1 MIRGGRRSALILVA
15 AVLVV
20 ATRVPA
26 EEAREPAGTAA
37 VVDLPDGG
45 FLRGGLLPT
54 PAGGSGPVTTWV
66 LQSPL
71 FSAPIV
77 FDLDRI
83 ERLRFTRQEVPEPP
97 ATAWRV
103 TLRGGGFATGD
114 LEAVDTE
121 RVVLAVPG
129 VAGGVLRIRR
139 AAVERI
145 GRDSAAG
152 RVIVPGGLAGWNLK
166 SRAWREQAG
175 RLICDQ
181 AGAEAFR
188 DLAAAARSCFD
199 LVLSWDE
206 RPEIVVS
213 FATDAGR
220 SQAAAGAGQTAAG
233 AERYRFEMTAGDL
246 LAVREGRKAGK
257 FDLVGSIPS
266 GAGGLHLRVFIDQ
279 QAGRMAVV
287 LPGRES
293 AGKTVFDE
301 TLAPE
306 NPGSRTGF
314 GILLRGG
321 NVRIDGLRVTPWTDA
336 EPRMVTS
343 GGLGGPEATLESFDK
358 DRGAFTFRGPG
369 GPRQVA
375 AGDVPM
381 IEFPVV
387 EAAGDDPPLAAVMAA
402 FHNGTRLSGRVAE
415 ITADTIRLDCPAL
428 FDPLVCEF
436 RQLAEIE
443 ALVRRQPGPLPGR
456 LGRLTADT
464 GLMLG
469 CLANSGPDGGIAWQP
484 LGALEPAPIS
494 ADAALRISYRG
505 VEAARG
511 ADPPS
516 APPRPANTVPQG
528 DTAGPTA
535 APGQM
540 TVHLKTGDTIT
551 CVVVSADPTGI
562 RIRSDLGG
570 ETAVPAVALR
580 AVELAPGAGVDIP
593 REKLSRL
600 LTLPRT
606 QQADPPTHILRLPS
620 GDYLRGKLVSLDDRS
635 VRIDLLGKVKE
646 LPRAEVTRII
656 WLSVEGDEAEAEAI
670 KAVMSPP
677 GRAGLPARATMTDGR
692 RLSFRGER
700 IAGDRIVGTSG
711 PLGTVGV
718 DLAACAELDLG
729 RAASTTVPGKVPYAQ
744 WKLRPAAEPRAAR
757 KPGAA
762 VAVPLDQAAAGSPE
776 AGPPAS
782 IPVLPLM
789 EPDAA
794 GRNHLSA
801 IGLEGRIGVLGLV
814 DVSDHIGLERLPR
827 LAEAVAPLEPEGVCC
842 VAVVAGGDRAAVERA
857 VADLQPRPSIALD
870 PGVRLRAASGEFT
883 MPACLLVD
891 REGCIADVLPL
902 AEGGLERIRA
912 RVKALVAGSREIRRE
927 FQELARAA
935 DLARR
940 GDRGCL
946 EEFGALLAAQSPA
959 VRRRSIAQ
967 LRHITG
973 LWESEMPLVVDDQ
986 PAARPEQLQ
995 SWRQWVAKEGL
1006 SAQLRFPQ
1014 QREAEWAAGRPITG
1028 RTLVCRPARHDAVEL
1043 DEAGKEVFTAATQAG
1058 WACDIT
1064 PEGHRLIGDH
1074 AGKAIVEYDAGG
1086 KEVWGVR
1093 NLPGGPMSV
1102 RRLDNGNTLV
1112 ALSDANV
1119 VAEYD
1124 PEGRM
1129 AWSVRVEG
1137 RPCDARRLPD
1147 GTTLVAAHRADRIV
1161 ELDAAGNEIWAA
1173 EGIEDP
1179 QSAQRLPSGNTLVA
1193 MSKPGVIREI
1203 DRTGRVVW
1211 QKQGFRVP
1219 LDAQRLP
1226 DGRTLVQEQPGD
1238 LVELDALGSEVSR
1251 TSTGGSRFVRF

>member
-1 MIRGGRRSALILVA
+1 MIPIGRRSALILVA
-15 AVLVV
+15 AALVV

-26 EEAREPAGTAA
+26 EEAREPTGTAA

-45 FLRGGLLPT
+45 FLRGSLLPT
-54 PAGGSGPVTTWV
+54 PAGGSRPVTTWV

-71 FSAPIV
+71 FSAPIE

-83 ERLRFTRQEVPEPP
+83 ERLRFTREDVPEPP

-114 LEAVDTE
+114 LEAVDAE

-129 VAGGVLRIRR
+129 VAGGVLQIRR

-152 RVIVPGGLAGWNLK
+152 RAIVPGGLAGWNLK

-220 SQAAAGAGQTAAG
+220 SQAAVGAGQTAAD

-257 FDLVGSIPS
+257 FDLVGSVPS

-287 LPGRES
+287 LPGGES
-293 AGKTVFDE
+293 AGKPVFDE

-306 NPGSRTGF
+306 KPGSRTGF

-336 EPRMVTS
+336 EPRLVTS
-343 GGLGGPEATLESFDK
+343 GGLGGPEAMLESFDK
-358 DRGAFTFRGPG
+358 ARGAFTFRGPG

-387 EAAGDDPPLAAVMAA
+387 EAAGDDPPSAAVMAA
-402 FHNGTRLSGRVAE
+402 FHNGTRLSGRVVE
-415 ITADTIRLDCPAL
+415 ITGDAIRLDCPAL
-428 FDPLVCEF
+428 VDPLVCEF

-443 ALVRRQPGPLPGR
+443 ALVRQRPGPLPGR

-469 CLANSGPDGGIAWQP
+469 CLANTGPDGGIAWQP
-484 LGALEPAPIS
+484 LGGLEPVPIS

-505 VEAARG
+505 VEAA
-511 ADPPS
+511 AE
-516 APPRPANTVPQG
+516 G
-528 DTAGPTA
+528 DTAGATA

-570 ETAVPAVALR
+570 ETAVPAIALR
-580 AVELAPGAGVDIP
+580 AVELAPAAGVDIP
-593 REKLSRL
+593 REKLNRL

-606 QQADPPTHILRLPS
+606 QQADPPTHMLRLPS

-646 LPRAEVTRII
+646 LPRADVTRII

-670 KAVMSPP
+670 AAVMSPP

-692 RLSFRGER
+692 RLSFRAER
-700 IAGDRIVGTSG
+700 VAGDRVVGTNG

-718 DLAACAELDLG
+718 GLAACAELDLG
-729 RAASTTVPGKVPYAQ
+729 RAASTTVPGEVPYAQ

-757 KPGAA
+757 KPAAA
-762 VAVPLDQAAAGSPE
+762 VALPRDQATAGGPV

-794 GRNHLSA
+794 GRRHLSA
-801 IGLEGRIGVLGLV
+801 INLEGRIGVLGLV
-814 DVSDHIGLERLPR
+814 DVSDHAGLDRLPR
-827 LAEAVAPLEPEGVCC
+827 LAEAVAALEPEGVCC
-842 VAVVAGGDRAAVERA
+842 AAVVAGGDRAAVERA
-857 VADLQPRPSIALD
+857 VADMRPRPSIALD

-891 REGCIADVLPL
+891 REGCMADVLPL
-902 AEGGLERIRA
+902 AEGGLERIQA
-912 RVKALVAGSREIRRE
+912 RVHALVAGSRETRRE
-927 FQELARAA
+927 FQALARAV

-940 GDRGCL
+940 GDRRCL
-946 EEFGALLAAQSPA
+946 DEFGALLAAQSPA

-967 LRHITG
+967 LRHLTG
-973 LWESEMPLVVDDQ
+973 LWESEMPFVVDGQ
-986 PAARPEQLQ
+986 PAARTEQLQ
-995 SWRQWVAKEGL
+995 TWRQWLAKEGL
-1006 SAQLRFPQ
+1006 SAKLLFPQ

-1028 RTLVCRPARHDAVEL
+1028 RTLVCRPARHDAVDL
-1043 DEAGKEVFTAATQAG
+1043 DEAGKEVFTAAAQLG

-1074 AGKAIVEYDAGG
+1074 AGKTVVEYDAGG

-1124 PEGRM
+1124 PGGRM

-1147 GTTLVAAHRADRIV
+1147 GATLVAAHRASRIV
-1161 ELDAAGNEIWAA
+1161 ELDVAGNEIWAA

-1203 DRTGRVVW
+1203 DRTGHVVW
-1211 QKQGFRVP
+1211 QKQGFRIP

-1226 DGRTLVQEQPGD
+1226 DGRTLVQEQQGD
-1238 LVELDALGSEVSR
+1238 LIELDALGSEVSR
-1251 TSTGGSRFVRF
+1251 TSTGGSRFVRY

>member
-15 AVLVV
+15 ATLV
-20 ATRVPA
+20 ASPRVTA
-26 EEAREPAGTAA
+26 EDAREPTGTAA
-37 VVDLPDGG
+37 VIDLPDGG
-45 FLRGGLLPT
+45 FLRGRLLPT
-54 PAGGSGPVTTWV
+54 PAGASRPVTTCVW
-66 LQSPL
+66 QSPL
-71 FSAPIV
+71 FSAPIE
-77 FDLDRI
+77 FDLKRI
-83 ERLRFTRQEVPEPP
+83 ERLRFAREEVPEAP

-103 TLRGGGFATGD
+103 TLRGGGFATGN
-114 LEAVDTE
+114 LEAIDAEHVI
-121 RVVLAVPG
+121 LAVPG
-129 VAGGVLRIRR
+129 VAGGALRIRR
-139 AAVERI
+139 AAIERI

-152 RVIVPGGLAGWNLK
+152 RAIVPGGLAGWNLK

-175 RLICDQ
+175 RLLCDQ

-188 DLAAAARSCFD
+188 DLAAAGRSCFD

-213 FATDAGR
+213 FATDAVR
-220 SQAAAGAGQTAAG
+220 SQPAAGTGQNPAE
-233 AERYRFEMTAGDL
+233 AERYRLEMTAGDL

-293 AGKTVFDE
+293 AGKPVFDE

-306 NPGSRTGF
+306 KPGSRTGF
-314 GILLRGG
+314 GILLRDGDL
-321 NVRIDGLRVTPWTDA
+321 RIDGLRITPWTDP
-336 EPRMVTS
+336 EPRTATS
-343 GGLGGPEATLESFDK
+343 GGLGGPEALLESFDK
-358 DRGAFTFRGPG
+358 SRDAFTFRGPG

-381 IEFPVV
+381 IEFSAV
-387 EAAGDDPPLAAVMAA
+387 EAAGDDPPSAAVMAA
-402 FHNGTRLSGRVAE
+402 FHNGTRLSGRVVE
-415 ITADTIRLDCPAL
+415 ITADAIRLDCPAL
-428 FDPLVCEF
+428 VDPLVCEF

-443 ALVRRQPGPLPGR
+443 ALVRERPGPLPGR
-456 LGRLTADT
+456 LGRLAADT

-469 CLANSGPDGGIAWQP
+469 CLANTGPDGGIAWQSRGA
-484 LGALEPAPIS
+484 LGAVSLS
-494 ADAALRISYRG
+494 ADAAVRIFYRG
-505 VEAARG
+505 VDAA
-511 ADPPS
+511 
-516 APPRPANTVPQG
+516 PAG
-528 DTAGPTA
+528 ETAGPTA
-535 APGQM
+535 APGRA

-551 CVVVSADPTGI
+551 CVVVSADPAGI
-562 RIRSDLGG
+562 RIRGDLGD

-580 AVELAPGAGVDIP
+580 AVELSPGAGVDIP

-606 QQADPPTHILRLPS
+606 QQADPPTHMLRLPS

-646 LPRAEVTRII
+646 LPRADVSRII
-656 WLSVEGDEAEAEAI
+656 WLSVEGDATEAEAI
-670 KAVMSPP
+670 AAIMNAP
-677 GRAGLPARATMTDGR
+677 GRGGLPARATMTDGR
-692 RLSFRGER
+692 RLSFVGER
-700 IAGDRIVGTSG
+700 VAGDRVVGTSG

-729 RAASTTVPGKVPYAQ
+729 RAASTPPPGKLPYAQ
-744 WKLRPAAEPRAAR
+744 WRLRPAAEPRALREPA
-757 KPGAA
+757 AA
-762 VAVPLDQAAAGSPE
+762 VALPRDQPATGSPV

-782 IPVLPLM
+782 IPVLPFM

-794 GRNHLSA
+794 GRGHLSA
-801 IGLEGRIGVLGLV
+801 VGLEGRIGVLGLV
-814 DVSDHIGLERLPR
+814 DVSDRAGLDRLPR
-827 LAEAVAPLEPEGVCC
+827 LAEAVAALEPEGVCC
-842 VAVVAGGDRAAVERA
+842 AAVVAGGDRATVERA
-857 VADLQPRPSIALD
+857 LAGMQPRPSIALD
-870 PGVRLRAASGEFT
+870 PGMRLRAAAGEFT

-902 AEGGLERIRA
+902 AEGGLERIRG
-912 RVKALVAGSREIRRE
+912 RVEALVAGSRETRRE
-927 FQELARAA
+927 FQALDRAA

-946 EEFGALLAAQSPA
+946 DEFGGLLAAQSPA
-959 VRRRSIAQ
+959 VRRRSIMH
-967 LRHITG
+967 LRHLTG
-973 LWESEMPLVVDDQ
+973 LWESEMPFVVDGQ
-986 PAARPEQLQ
+986 QAIHTEQLQ
-995 SWRQWVAKEGL
+995 NWRQWLAKEGL
-1006 SAQLRFPQ
+1006 SAKLLFPQ

-1043 DEAGKEVFTAATQAG
+1043 DEAGKEVFTVAVQAG
-1058 WACDIT
+1058 WACDVT
-1064 PEGHRLIGDH
+1064 PAGHRLIGDH
-1074 AGKAIVEYDAGG
+1074 AGKAVVEYDVGG

-1124 PEGRM
+1124 PEGKM

-1137 RPCDARRLPD
+1137 RPCDARRLPN
-1147 GTTLVAAHRADRIV
+1147 GTTLVAAHRAGRLV
-1161 ELDAAGNEIWAA
+1161 ELDVAGNEIWVA

-1179 QSAQRLPSGNTLVA
+1179 QSAQRLPSGNTLIA
-1193 MSKPGVIREI
+1193 MSKPGVVREI
-1203 DRTGRVVW
+1203 DRAGRVVW
-1211 QKQGFRVP
+1211 QKQGFRIPV
-1219 LDAQRLP
+1219 DAQRLP
-1226 DGRTLVQEQPGD
+1226 DGSTLVQEQQGD
-1238 LVELDALGSEVSR
+1238 LVEFDALGSEVSR
-1251 TSTGGSRFVRF
+1251 TSTGGSRFLRY

>member
-1 MIRGGRRSALILVA
+1 MIRRVSRCVWGLVA
-15 AVLVV
+15 ATLVV
-20 ATRVPA
+20 TPLRGA
-26 EEAREPAGTAA
+26 EDAVTPAGTAA

-45 FLRGGLLPT
+45 FLRGSLLPT
-54 PAGGSGPVTTWV
+54 PAAAARPVTTCVWR
-66 LQSPL
+66 SPL
-71 FSAPIV
+71 FSAPIE

-83 ERLRFTRQEVPEPP
+83 ERLRFAREESPEPP

-114 LEAVDTE
+114 LEAVDAE
-121 RVVLAVPG
+121 HVVLAVPG
-129 VAGGVLRIRR
+129 VADGALRIRR
-139 AAVERI
+139 AAIERI

-152 RVIVPGGLAGWNLK
+152 KTIVPGGLAGWTLG

-175 RLICDQ
+175 RLLCEQ

-213 FATDAGR
+213 FATDR
-220 SQAAAGAGQTAAG
+220 VWSQAAAGTGQAAAN

-257 FDLVGSIPS
+257 FDLVGSIPA

-293 AGKTVFDE
+293 AGKPVFDE

-306 NPGSRTGF
+306 KPGSRTGF

-321 NVRIDGLRVTPWTDA
+321 NVRIDGLRVTPWTDP

-343 GGLGGPEATLESFDK
+343 GGLGGPEAVLESFDK
-358 DRGAFTFRGPG
+358 SRDTFTFRGPG

-375 AGDVPM
+375 AADVPM
-381 IEFPVV
+381 IEFPAVG
-387 EAAGDDPPLAAVMAA
+387 AGGDDPPAATVMAA
-402 FHNGTRLSGRVAE
+402 FHNGTRLSGRVLE
-415 ITADTIRLDCPAL
+415 ITTDAIRLDCPAL
-428 FDPLVCEF
+428 VDPLVCEF

-443 ALVRRQPGPLPGR
+443 ALVREPPGPLPGR
-456 LGRLTADT
+456 PGRLAADT
-464 GLMLG
+464 GLLLG
-469 CLANSGPDGGIAWQP
+469 CLANTGPDGGIAWQSQGA
-484 LGALEPAPIS
+484 LGAVPLS
-494 ADAALRISYRG
+494 ADAAVRVSYRG
-505 VEAARG
+505 VAAARV
-511 ADPPS
+511 ASPPS
-516 APPRPANTVPQG
+516 APPRRADAAPEG
-528 DTAGPTA
+528 DAAGPTP
-535 APGQM
+535 APGQA

-551 CVVVSADPTGI
+551 CVVVSADPAGI
-562 RIRSDLGG
+562 RIRSDLGD
-570 ETAVPAVALR
+570 EKAVPAVALR

-606 QQADPPTHILRLPS
+606 QQADPPTHMLRLPS

-646 LPRAEVTRII
+646 LPRADVTRII
-656 WLSVEGDEAEAEAI
+656 WLSVEGDASEAEAVAAI
-670 KAVMSPP
+670 MSAP
-677 GRAGLPARATMTDGR
+677 GRSGLPARATMTDGR
-692 RLSFRGER
+692 RLSFTGER
-700 IAGDRIVGTSG
+700 VAGDRVVGTSG
-711 PLGTVGV
+711 PLGTVAV

-729 RAASTTVPGKVPYAQ
+729 RAASTPPTGKLPYAQ
-744 WKLRPAAEPRAAR
+744 WRLRPAAEPRAVR
-757 KPGAA
+757 EPVAA
-762 VAVPLDQAAAGSPE
+762 VALPREQPAAGSPV

-782 IPVLPLM
+782 IPVLPFM

-794 GRNHLSA
+794 GRGHLSA
-801 IGLEGRIGVLGLV
+801 VGLEGRIGVLGLV
-814 DVSDHIGLERLPR
+814 DVSDRAGLDRLPR
-827 LAEAVAPLEPEGVCC
+827 LAEAVAAFEPEGVCC
-842 VAVVAGGDRAAVERA
+842 AAVVAGGDRATVERA
-857 VADLQPRPSIALD
+857 VAGMQPRPSIALD
-870 PGVRLRAASGEFT
+870 PGMRLRAASGEFT

-902 AEGGLERIRA
+902 AEGGLERIRS
-912 RVKALVAGSREIRRE
+912 RVEALVAGSRETRRE
-927 FQELARAA
+927 FQVLADAA
-935 DLARR
+935 DRARR

-946 EEFGALLAAQSPA
+946 DEFGGLLAAQSPA
-959 VRRRSIAQ
+959 VRRRSIVH
-967 LRHITG
+967 LRHLTG
-973 LWESEMPLVVDDQ
+973 LWESEMPFVVDGQ
-986 PAARPEQLQ
+986 PAARTEQVQ
-995 SWRQWVAKEGL
+995 NWRQWLAKEGL
-1006 SAQLRFPQ
+1006 SAKLLFPQ

-1028 RTLVCRPARHDAVEL
+1028 RTLVCRPARHDAAEL
-1043 DEAGKEVFTAATQAG
+1043 DEAGKEVFTVATQLG

-1074 AGKAIVEYDAGG
+1074 AAKAVVEYDLVG

-1147 GTTLVAAHRADRIV
+1147 GTTLVAAHRAGRLV
-1161 ELDAAGNEIWAA
+1161 ELDVAGNEIWVA
-1173 EGIEDP
+1173 EGIDDP

-1203 DRTGRVVW
+1203 DRAGRVVW
-1211 QKQGFRVP
+1211 QKQGFRIPV
-1219 LDAQRLP
+1219 DAQRLP
-1226 DGRTLVQEQPGD
+1226 DGRTLVQEQQGD
-1238 LVELDALGSEVSR
+1238 LIEFDALGSEIGR
-1251 TSTGGSRFVRF
+1251 TSTGGSRFLRY